1 MTEQETQNIAG
12 MSLKGGRKDQFF
24 FCLLEYF
31 EDQKRWFLKSLLQ
44 VRDEKD
50 LDGDDAIRI
59 WIDKFNLKQLVV
71 DVPLSYPA
79 YHEQTTV
86 NLEREKECVAKVRE
100 MMAQLLEEDERR
112 RLSNPKRYEQ
122 ERNLDDIFD
131 FHKDVMAKEPHVHI
145 LTRSFKRKLKKGFVP
160 YWNRTID
167 FYVWMY
173 YYDQLLDFFN
183 VSYDSFGNTSLL
195 NQFRFDY
202 LRSHFPASLELF
214 EGNYQIALIELLRSR
229 IISAKDIQ
237 GLSDLEETVEAR
249 LDIIKKIEDGLDIF
263 IYDYDLEILV
273 KNPRAFESFILSV
286 IGQNSQL
293 GLNRKLPEWALP
305 DRTKFLVPDFS

>member
-1 MTEQETQNIAG
+1 MVDQDSKSIAG

-59 WIDKFNLKQLVV
+59 WIDKFHLKQLVV

-86 NLEREKECVAKVRE
+86 NLKKEKECVAKVRSK
-100 MMAQLLEEDERR
+100 MQQLLDEDERR
-112 RLSNPKRYEQ
+112 RVSNPKRYEQ

-131 FHKDVMAKEPHVHI
+131 FHKDIMAKEPHVHI

-167 FYVWMY
+167 FYIWMY
-173 YYDQLLDFFN
+173 YYDQLLDLFN

-202 LRSHFPASLELF
+202 LRSHFPSSLELF
-214 EGNYQIALIELLRSR
+214 EGNYQIALIELLRSG
-229 IISAKDIQ
+229 IIQNKDIQ
-237 GLSDLEETVEAR
+237 GLSDLEEVVEAR
-249 LDIIKKIEDGLDIF
+249 LDIIEKIEDALDIF
-263 IYDYDLEILV
+263 IYDHDLEILV

-293 GLNRKLPEWALP
+293 GQNRKLPEWSLP
-305 DRTKFLVPDFS
+305 DRTKFLIPHFS

>member
-1 MTEQETQNIAG
+1 MVDQDSKSIAG

-59 WIDKFNLKQLVV
+59 WIDKFHLKQLVV

-86 NLEREKECVAKVRE
+86 NLKKEKECVSKVRS
-100 MMAQLLEEDERR
+100 MMQQLLDEDERR
-112 RLSNPKRYEQ
+112 RVSNPKRYEQ

-131 FHKDVMAKEPHVHI
+131 FHKDIMAKEPHVHI

-167 FYVWMY
+167 FYIWMY
-173 YYDQLLDFFN
+173 YYDQLLDIFN

-214 EGNYQIALIELLRSR
+214 EGNYQIALIELLRSG
-229 IISAKDIQ
+229 IIQNKDIQ
-237 GLSDLEETVEAR
+237 GLSDLEEVVEAR
-249 LDIIKKIEDGLDIF
+249 LDIIEKIEDALDIF
-263 IYDYDLEILV
+263 IYDHDLEILV

-293 GLNRKLPEWALP
+293 GQNRKLPEWSLP
-305 DRTKFLVPDFS
+305 DRTKFLIPHFS